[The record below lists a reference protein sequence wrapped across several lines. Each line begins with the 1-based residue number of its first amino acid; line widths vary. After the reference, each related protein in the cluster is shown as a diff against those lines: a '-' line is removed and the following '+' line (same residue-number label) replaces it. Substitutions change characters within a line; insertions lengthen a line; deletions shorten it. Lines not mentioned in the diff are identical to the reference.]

1 MPFVAAPHLS
11 LPPSRETPPAAAAA
25 AHARPRA
32 PQAQLDEAKKEKNK
46 APTKAKK
53 KDCAAGVANEARP
66 HIRPA
71 CLPALPSAS
80 LCRARLHRTSRARR
94 PVPRRGR
101 RP

>member
-1 MPFVAAPHLS
+1 MADAFNKHGNAVLFKHPMTRQNVRRSNIKFVVL
-11 LPPSRETPPAAAAA
+11 
-25 AHARPRA
+25 
-32 PQAQLDEAKKEKNK
+32 KNK
-46 APTKAKK
+46 NTGRATKAKK
-53 KDCAAGVANEARP
+53 NDCAAGVANEARP

-80 LCRARLHRTSRARR
+80 LCRARLHRTSLSSR

>member
-1 MPFVAAPHLS
+1 MTEA
-11 LPPSRETPPAAAAA
+11 
-25 AHARPRA
+25 RA
-32 PQAQLDEAKKEKNK
+32 PQAQHEAKNEKNK
-46 APTKAKK
+46 APTKAEK

-80 LCRARLHRTSRARR
+80 LCRVRLHRTSLSSR
-94 PVPRRGR
+94 PIPRRGR